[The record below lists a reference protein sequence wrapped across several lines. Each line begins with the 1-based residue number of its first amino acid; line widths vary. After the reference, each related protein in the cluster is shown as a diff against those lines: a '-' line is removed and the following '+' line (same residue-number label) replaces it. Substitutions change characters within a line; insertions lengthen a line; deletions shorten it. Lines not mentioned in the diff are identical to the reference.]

1 MKVLGSKI
9 LQEIKDIS
17 DVEVNKAQIQLAIF
31 LRKMEDKVESSAE
44 ELKAGLKYKAEL
56 YGRKLEEY
64 NEKIDSIVSNYT
76 NEITK
81 VTDEYE
87 SLYTNIE
94 LEYQE
99 AIANQKIAV
108 VNLKKISD
116 SKEKFLKSKK
126 YQEYIDTK
134 LELKTQLENCVKKVE
149 FDRISDMLD
158 NLVNPIDLYNKKMN
172 ACVKKYYDYN
182 QIIEKC
188 ENKKKE
194 CINNIEANL
203 DEIINFAIERS
214 LVNIKP
220 SPFDFVKKIINFIN
234 GKTKFEKNVL
244 EKIETKIRNLSN
256 ENDLRIK
263 NIENNTVEFVSDILS
278 LKDTIK
284 KEFNVAS
291 E

>member
-194 CINNIEANL
+194 CIDNIEANL

-278 LKDTIK
+278 LKDSIK

>member
-17 DVEVNKAQIQLAIF
+17 DVEVNKSQILLAIF
-31 LRKMEDKVESSAE
+31 LRKMEDKVEGSAE
-44 ELKAGLKYKAEL
+44 ELKAGLKYKAEF

-64 NEKIDSIVSNYT
+64 NEKIDSIVSNYI

-194 CINNIEANL
+194 CIDNIEANL

-244 EKIETKIRNLSN
+244 EKTETKIRNLSN

-263 NIENNTVEFVSDILS
+263 NIENNTVEFVSTILS
-278 LKDTIK
+278 LKDSIK
-284 KEFNVAS
+284 KEFNIAN